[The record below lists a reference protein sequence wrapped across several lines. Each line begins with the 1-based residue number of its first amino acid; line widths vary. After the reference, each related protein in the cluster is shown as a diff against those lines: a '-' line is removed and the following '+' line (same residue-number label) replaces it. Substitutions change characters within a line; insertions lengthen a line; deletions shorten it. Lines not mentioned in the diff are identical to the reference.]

1 MTLLVIPITVSSC
14 RTSKSEDIPILESV
28 FELAH
33 ISEVV
38 VNFPSGVISLYPSQ
52 DSQISSYAKLANPEN
67 LQIKQEATVL
77 TFELEKGN
85 RQDELELY
93 IPDGVS
99 LQINTYSANIS
110 ADSFSGEI
118 SIRSTSGNISL
129 DSFDGQ
135 INLWAGRGNISV
147 LNGTGDLVLFG
158 EHGNLSVEDFNG
170 SVSMTTIMGTI
181 NYTAT
186 NVDKPSV
193 HLESDHGAVK
203 VLLTSQIGSKIEVVT
218 TSGFITCTG
227 AGLSQTVDGCIGT
240 IGNGDGEI
248 SVRTVSGKVDL
259 SVIESREGI
268 QND

>member
-1 MTLLVIPITVSSC
+1 MTLLVIPITLSSC
-14 RTSKSEDIPILESV
+14 RTPKSEDIPILESA
-28 FELAH
+28 FELAQ

-38 VNFPSGVISLYPSQ
+38 VNFPSGTISIYPSQ
-52 DSQISSYAKLANPEN
+52 DPQISSYAKLANPEN
-67 LQIKQEATVL
+67 LQIKQKTSVL
-77 TFELEKGN
+77 TFELEKGD

-99 LQINTYSANIS
+99 LQINTYSADIS
-110 ADSFSGEI
+110 ANGLAGEI
-118 SIRSTSGNISL
+118 SIRSTSGNITL

-147 LNGTGDLVLFG
+147 LNGTGELVLFG

-186 NVDKPSV
+186 NVDKPST

-203 VLLTSQIGSKIEVVT
+203 VLLTDQIGAKIEVVT
-218 TSGFITCTG
+218 TSGFITCSG
-227 AGLSQTVDGCIGT
+227 VGLSQTVDGCTGT

-248 SVRTVSGKVDL
+248 SIRTVSGKVDL
-259 SVIESREGI
+259 SIIEFREET